1 MYCTSECYFESV
13 SVQQRILM
21 HFQCVLPIPVC
32 YQCDQYDQCW
42 AKCYNENVKLQ
53 WIASMEQPV
62 TMNYQCGI
70 ECYSTINCQYG
81 VENYNELPVWSGYL
95 QWNSVPVSSR
105 ELLYNGF
112 ECWAKF
118 TIHFSRQHYDAWSH
132 FSLQT
137 KSLFR
142 TKCLV
147 WAIHMC
153 LMHAA
158 VAEWNAYCTTCID
171 ILRINVLHSTVQY
184 STVQ

>member
-1 MYCTSECYFESV
+1 MPIWSSLLLWITSVE
-13 SVQQRILM
+13 L
-21 HFQCVLPIPVC
+21 
-32 YQCDQYDQCW
+32 
-42 AKCYNENVKLQ
+42 NV
-53 WIASMEQPV
+53 
-62 TMNYQCGI
+62 
-70 ECYSTINCQYG
+70 TINCQYG
-81 VENYNELPVWSGYL
+81 VENYNESELPVWSGYL

-118 TIHFSRQHYDAWSH
+118 TIHFSRQHNDAWSH

>member
-1 MYCTSECYFESV
+1 MPIWSSLLLWITSVE
-13 SVQQRILM
+13 L
-21 HFQCVLPIPVC
+21 
-32 YQCDQYDQCW
+32 
-42 AKCYNENVKLQ
+42 NV
-53 WIASMEQPV
+53 
-62 TMNYQCGI
+62 
-70 ECYSTINCQYG
+70 TINCQYG
-81 VENYNELPVWSGYL
+81 VENYNESELPVWSGYL

-118 TIHFSRQHYDAWSH
+118 IIHFSRQHYEAWSH

-147 WAIHMC
+147 WAIQYIHITYVP
-153 LMHAA
+153 HA
-158 VAEWNAYCTTCID
+158 CCSGRMKCI
-171 ILRINVLHSTVQY
+171 LHNLHRHFENKRFTQYSTVQY